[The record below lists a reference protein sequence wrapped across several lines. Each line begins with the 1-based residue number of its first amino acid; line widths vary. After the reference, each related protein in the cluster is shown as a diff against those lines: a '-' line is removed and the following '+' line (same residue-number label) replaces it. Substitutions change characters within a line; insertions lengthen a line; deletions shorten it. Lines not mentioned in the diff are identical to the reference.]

1 MQKQVGEASKE
12 SKTLK
17 DVKAFMNEDDVTVVG
32 FFSGEED
39 AGLAVYLEMGKMSER
54 HHLLL

>member
-1 MQKQVGEASKE
+1 MDYMQKQVGEASKE

-17 DVKAFMNEDDVTVVG
+17 DVKTFMNEDDVTVVG

-39 AGLAVYLEMGKMSER
+39 AGLAVYLEMGKN
-54 HHLLL
+54 